1 MVSLQPLPQTWPL
14 MTKKQ
19 KWCLLKALK
28 ITVDS
33 STHPSQINAWLTHS
47 FLTCEQFHPVSIHL
61 LLLVST
67 YLASPPYVI
76 MYPCF
81 PQGPGE
87 LEPIILKFACNLRG
101 SQISKVILIKKNK
114 DSVIMLPDFKLYSK
128 AIVIKTV
135 WYWHKKRHT
144 D

>member
-81 PQGPGE
+81 PQGPGSQNSR
-87 LEPIILKFACNLRG
+87 PIDPSCRTNGLHTIATSILGRHFIPTA
-101 SQISKVILIKKNK
+101 SASPSKRK
-114 DSVIMLPDFKLYSK
+114 
-128 AIVIKTV
+128 
-135 WYWHKKRHT
+135 H
-144 D
+144 